1 MEMLVCYLQIDREKK
16 QKGDQPILTFT
27 PPHPSLFIRY
37 FANYVKHDFGK
48 AGTISQVDV
57 VLEPGPLP
65 FNVSTL
71 DQYRKLGLVVEVDNG
86 VMMLREQYVAAE
98 SGSSLTPEQAKVL
111 VHLDRKVDEFKLH
124 LSCVWTNGRF
134 EEMR

>member
-1 MEMLVCYLQIDREKK
+1 LSDSS
-16 QKGDQPILTFT
+16 DF
-27 PPHPSLFIRY
+27 RY
-37 FANYVKHDFGK
+37 FGNYVKHDFGK

-57 VLEPGPLP
+57 ILEPGPLP

-86 VMMLREQYVAAE
+86 VMMLREKFVAAE
-98 SGSSLTPEQAKVL
+98 AGASLTPEQAKVL

-124 LSCVWTNGRF
+124 LSCVWTNGQF